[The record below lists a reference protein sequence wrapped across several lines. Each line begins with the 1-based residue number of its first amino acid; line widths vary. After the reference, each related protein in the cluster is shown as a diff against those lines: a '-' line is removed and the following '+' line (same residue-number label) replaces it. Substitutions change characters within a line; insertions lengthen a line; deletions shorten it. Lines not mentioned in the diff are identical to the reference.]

1 MSTKVLTNFDMNG
14 NQIKNLVLDTVTS
27 DPVTPLEGQ
36 LWYNTTTNLAK
47 YYDGASTVTI
57 SAGAGSTAYSASIP
71 FTDGDT
77 LRRVSVSNGVVTATS
92 KIVGTIRRPD
102 TASDSVDRGYIYHA
116 NVVLVGTG
124 SFDLLVVCTGW
135 GFDEV
140 TDLPPNET
148 ITFYYQVF

>member
-1 MSTKVLTNFDMNG
+1 MARKVLTNLDMNK
-14 NQIKNLVLDTVTS
+14 NQVKNLVLDTYS
-27 DPVTPLEGQ
+27 GNPGSPSEGQ
-36 LWYNTTTNLAK
+36 VWYDTTANLAK
-47 YYDGASTVTI
+47 FYDGTTVVTM
-57 SAGAGSTAYSASIP
+57 SGGAGATCYSASIP

-77 LRRVSVSNGVVTATS
+77 LRRVSISNGVVSASS

-102 TASDSVDRGYIYHA
+102 VASDSVDKGYIYHS
-116 NVVLVGTG
+116 NIVLVGAG
-124 SFDLLVVCTGW
+124 SFDLLVVATGW